1 MVSGRLYVKVRTL
14 LENWTIDNLLGKHE
28 SRPYNPNVAT
38 VMYIMPDLS
47 RAGAVSLNKFVQHVL
62 QMGVWRI
69 ILVSQNNH
77 DISTIN
83 TIIVTEWSLVKS
95 ARGLFSVNAY

>member
-1 MVSGRLYVKVRTL
+1 MVSGRLYVKVRAL

-47 RAGAVSLNKFVQHVL
+47 RAGAVALNKFVQHVL
-62 QMGVWRI
+62 QMDCPTRNI
-69 ILVSQNNH
+69 PYILDNYVVSQG
-77 DISTIN
+77 
-83 TIIVTEWSLVKS
+83 K
-95 ARGLFSVNAY
+95 

>member
-1 MVSGRLYVKVRTL
+1 
-14 LENWTIDNLLGKHE
+14 
-28 SRPYNPNVAT
+28 
-38 VMYIMPDLS
+38 
-47 RAGAVSLNKFVQHVL
+47 VL